1 MAEVKAEIVMRKS
14 KIRKAI
20 VRKLNTAKYETL
32 DIIVDQE
39 HEIEWPDGN
48 IDVLMKKSSGV
59 TKLVIKDYQQTEVDV
74 LASLNLNSANGFE
87 GDNGPKRA
95 LSSSEKKGYDSL

>member
-1 MAEVKAEIVMRKS
+1 MAEAIMRKS

-39 HEIEWPDGN
+39 HEIEWPDKD
-48 IDVLMKKSSGV
+48 IDTLMKKSAGV
-59 TKLVIKDYQQTEVDV
+59 TKLLIKDFQQTETQV
-74 LASLNLNSANGFE
+74 LADLNLSGANGFP
-87 GDNGPKRA
+87 GDGAPKRA
-95 LSSSEKKGYDSL
+95 LSSDEKKEFDRL